1 MRNNSLLLV
10 DPNFK
15 ADTSANCHLLLKI
28 TNDSFSY
35 AVVSQDT
42 KEINLIFDKQG
53 CSDVLKELNSAFTT
67 DSYLSLNYGAVK
79 AAIHTSNFIFIPDEW
94 FEGENLDV
102 YSQYLGSD
110 AKIYIKHNEELG
122 FNTVFCLNE
131 DLKENL
137 PKQTDLYPQ
146 SEPLMVLFGHLANE
160 SLLIDFTAVSF
171 NVLYVKDKKVIFQN
185 HYESENAEE
194 FNYFLLLMIEQLGLN
209 DTIPVYLQGI
219 INEDDEHYNCLLKY
233 FNQLYFFLPA
243 GKQNSE
249 LLADMPKHYFSG
261 LLALDLCG

>member
-1 MRNNSLLLV
+1 MSNNSLLLV

-15 ADTSANCHLLLKI
+15 TDASANCHLLLKI

-35 AVVSQDT
+35 AVIGKDT
-42 KEINLIFDKQG
+42 EEINIIFDKQG
-53 CSDVLKELNSAFTT
+53 CEDVQKELKSAFET
-67 DSYLSLNYGAVK
+67 DSYLSLNYATIK

-94 FEGENLDV
+94 FDGENLSV
-102 YSQYLGSD
+102 YAKYLGSD
-110 AKIYIKHNEELG
+110 AKVYTKHNDKLG
-122 FNTVFCLNE
+122 FNTVFCLDE
-131 DLKENL
+131 DLKANL
-137 PKQTDLYPQ
+137 PEKTDLFPQ
-146 SEPLMVLFGHLANE
+146 SEPLMVLFNHLADE

-171 NVLYVKDKKVIFQN
+171 NVLYIKDKKIVFQN
-185 HYESENAEE
+185 HYQSENAEE
-194 FNYFLLLMIEQLGLN
+194 FNYFLLLMIEQLGLT
-209 DTIPVYLQGI
+209 DAIPVYLQGI

-261 LLALDLCG
+261 LLALDLCE

>member
-1 MRNNSLLLV
+1 MSNNSLLLV

-15 ADTSANCHLLLKI
+15 ADASANCHLLLKI

-35 AVVSQDT
+35 AVVSKDAE
-42 KEINLIFDKQG
+42 EINVIFDKQG
-53 CSDVLKELNSAFTT
+53 CRDVHKELKSAFET
-67 DSYLSLNYGAVK
+67 DSYLSLNYAAVK
-79 AAIHTSNFIFIPDEW
+79 AAVHTSNFIFIPDEW
-94 FEGENLDV
+94 FDDENLAV
-102 YSQYLGSD
+102 YTQYLGSD
-110 AKIYIKHNEELG
+110 AKVYTKHNKPLG

-131 DLKENL
+131 EVKTHL
-137 PKQTDLYPQ
+137 PAQTDLFPQ
-146 SEPLMVLFGHLANE
+146 SEPLVALFNHLANE

-171 NVLYVKDKKVIFQN
+171 NVLYTRDKKVVFQN
-185 HYESENAEE
+185 HYESETAEE

-209 DTIPVYLQGI
+209 EAIPVYIQGI

-233 FNQLYFFLPA
+233 FNQLYFFFPA

>member
-1 MRNNSLLLV
+1 MSNNSLLLV

-15 ADTSANCHLLLKI
+15 ADASANCHLLLKI

-35 AVVSQDT
+35 AVVSKDAE
-42 KEINLIFDKQG
+42 EINVIFDKQG
-53 CSDVLKELNSAFTT
+53 CGDVQKELKSAFET
-67 DSYLSLNYGAVK
+67 DSYLSLNYAAVK

-94 FEGENLDV
+94 FDEENLAV
-102 YSQYLGSD
+102 YSKYLGTD
-110 AKIYIKHNEELG
+110 AKMYAKHNHALG
-122 FNTVFCLNE
+122 FNTVFCL
-131 DLKENL
+131 DENVKAHL
-137 PKQTDLYPQ
+137 PENTNVFPQ
-146 SEPLMVLFGHLANE
+146 SEPLMVLFNHLADE

-171 NVLYVKDKKVIFQN
+171 NVLYTKDKKVVFQN

-194 FNYFLLLMIEQLGLN
+194 FNYFLLLMIEQLGLT
-209 DTIPVYLQGI
+209 DAIPVYIQGI

-249 LLADMPKHYFSG
+249 LLDDMPKHYFSG
-261 LLALDLCG
+261 LLALDLCE

>member
-15 ADTSANCHLLLKI
+15 ADASANCHLLLKI

-35 AVVSQDT
+35 AVISKDT
-42 KEINLIFDKQG
+42 GEIKIIFDKQG
-53 CSDVLKELNSAFTT
+53 CDDVQKELKAAFTT
-67 DSYLSLNYGAVK
+67 DNYLSLNYGAVK
-79 AAIHTSNFIFIPDEW
+79 AAIHTANFIFIPDEW
-94 FEGENLDV
+94 FDGENLTV
-102 YSQYLGSD
+102 YAQYLGSNT
-110 AKIYIKHNEELG
+110 KVYTKHNENLG
-122 FNTVFCLNE
+122 FNTVFCLND
-131 DLKENL
+131 DLKANL
-137 PKQTDLYPQ
+137 PEQTDLFPQ
-146 SEPLMVLFGHLANE
+146 SEPLMVLFNELADE

-171 NVLYVKDKKVIFQN
+171 NVLYLKDKKVVFQN

-243 GKQNSE
+243 GKKHSE

>member
-1 MRNNSLLLV
+1 MRNNSLLLI

-15 ADTSANCHLLLKI
+15 ADTSVNCHLLLKI

-35 AVVSQDT
+35 AVVNQDT

-53 CSDVLKELNSAFTT
+53 CKDVEKDLKTAFET
-67 DSYLSLNYGAVK
+67 DHYLSLNYGAVK

-94 FEGENLDV
+94 FDRENLTV
-102 YSQYLGSD
+102 YAQYLGSD
-110 AKIYIKHNEELG
+110 AKVYTKHNEKLG
-122 FNTVFCLNE
+122 FNTVFCLDE
-131 DLKENL
+131 DLKANL
-137 PKQTDLYPQ
+137 PEQTDLYPQ
-146 SEPLMVLFGHLANE
+146 SEPLMVLFDHLADE
-160 SLLIDFTAVSF
+160 SLLVDFTAVSF
-171 NVLYVKDKKVIFQN
+171 NVLYLKDKKVIFQN

-219 INEDDEHYNCLLKY
+219 INEDDEHYTCLLKY

>member
-10 DPNFK
+10 DPGFNST
-15 ADTSANCHLLLKI
+15 AAQCHLLLKI

-35 AVVSQDT
+35 AVVNQDT
-42 KEINLIFDKQG
+42 AEIYVIFDQQG
-53 CSDVLKELNSAFTT
+53 CEDVQKELKAAFET
-67 DSYLSLNYGAVK
+67 DSHLSLNYAKIK
-79 AAIHTSNFIFIPDEW
+79 AAVHTSNFIFIPNEW
-94 FEGENLDV
+94 FDEDSLAV

-110 AKIYIKHNEELG
+110 AKVYTKHNEQLG
-122 FNTVFCLNE
+122 FNTVFCVN
-131 DLKENL
+131 DNLKANL
-137 PKQTDLYPQ
+137 PEKTDLFPQ
-146 SEPLMVLFGHLANE
+146 SEPLIVLFNHLADE

-209 DTIPVYLQGI
+209 DGIPVYLQGI

>member
-15 ADTSANCHLLLKI
+15 AASAHCHLLLKI

-35 AVVSQDT
+35 AVVDQDT
-42 KEINLIFDKQG
+42 AEIYVIFDQQG
-53 CSDVLKELNSAFTT
+53 CDDVQKELKSAFQT
-67 DSYLSLNYGAVK
+67 DSYLSLNYTIIK
-79 AAIHTSNFIFIPDEW
+79 AAVHTSNFIFIPDEW
-94 FEGENLDV
+94 FDEESLAV
-102 YSQYLGSD
+102 YAQYLGSD
-110 AKIYIKHNEELG
+110 GRVYTKHNEQLG
-122 FNTVFCLNE
+122 FNTVFCLNK
-131 DLKENL
+131 DLIASL
-137 PKQTDLYPQ
+137 PEKADLFPQ
-146 SEPLMVLFGHLANE
+146 SEPLMALFNHLADE

-261 LLALDLCG
+261 LLALTLCG

>member
-15 ADTSANCHLLLKI
+15 ADASANCHLLLKI

-35 AVVSQDT
+35 AVVSKDT
-42 KEINLIFDKQG
+42 EEINIIFDKQG
-53 CSDVLKELNSAFTT
+53 CDDIQKELKSAFTT

-79 AAIHTSNFIFIPDEW
+79 AAIHTPNFIFIPDEW
-94 FEGENLDV
+94 FDGENLAV
-102 YSQYLGSD
+102 YAQYLGSD
-110 AKIYIKHNEELG
+110 AKIYTKYNNKLG
-122 FNTVFCLNE
+122 FNTVFSL
-131 DLKENL
+131 DENL
-137 PKQTDLYPQ
+137 KASLPEQTDFFPQ
-146 SEPLMVLFGHLANE
+146 SEPLMVLFNHLADE

-171 NVLYVKDKKVIFQN
+171 NVLYLKDKKVIFQN
-185 HYESENAEE
+185 HYESENAAE

-209 DTIPVYLQGI
+209 DTVPVYLQGI

-243 GKQNSE
+243 EKKHSE

-261 LLALDLCG
+261 LLALDLCE